1 MAVQA
6 VNQKAGERE
15 EDERSGRLGNRKGD
29 AASMVQNTPKSS
41 DPSQDCS
48 SATHQSPPLSTL
60 FSLPPPCRPAPAA
73 PQGAT
78 LSGICVELA
87 ASLRLV
93 FSPLAGR
100 I

>member
-1 MAVQA
+1 MGGWATREGDA
-6 VNQKAGERE
+6 VNGTKLPQIL
-15 EDERSGRLGNRKGD
+15 RSVSRLQLRHPPV
-29 AASMVQNTPKSS
+29 S
-41 DPSQDCS
+41 PS
-48 SATHQSPPLSTL
+48 PSTL

-93 FSPLAGR
+93 FFFFSPLAGR